1 MNKLRA
7 IDRDDLLKKEKKKE
21 REKEIIKQNKTYFS
35 ISYYFNIIKSW

>member
-7 IDRDDLLKKEKKKE
+7 IDRDDLLKKNKKKKE

-35 ISYYFNIIKSW
+35 ISYYY